1 MVAHG
6 SERVI
11 DDIKEHAYQIS
22 VTFNA
27 FLLLLW
33 SIDFNAACEE
43 LDMATLIIKLIEL
56 VLSSCHRHCPIF
68 NTLILVGGTREI
80 MSERNLRVL
89 WLL

>member
-22 VTFNA
+22 VTVDA
-27 FLLLLW
+27 FLLLLL

-43 LDMATLIIKLIEL
+43 LDMIY
-56 VLSSCHRHCPIF
+56 F
-68 NTLILVGGTREI
+68 NY
-80 MSERNLRVL
+80 
-89 WLL
+89 